1 MIITKKHLARRTF
14 LRGVGASLA
23 LPLLDGMVPALSAM
37 RSTAASGVRRLGVV
51 YVPNGVYMD
60 SWTPTGA
67 GNGFDLT
74 PTLKPLAAYRQ
85 RMLVLSGLATKEGD
99 AWPGEGA
106 GDHARAS
113 AAYLTGVHPKKTE
126 GADLRAGVSMD
137 QIAARSLGQHT
148 QLASLELSL
157 ESKEA
162 IGSCDP
168 GYSCAYA
175 NTLSWRSPTTPL
187 PMENNPR
194 VIFERLFAGNE
205 STDPDVWRAR
215 REEDSSILDAVTE
228 KVTKLQQDLGP
239 RDRLKLEEYLEAI
252 RDMERRIQLAER
264 QSDLSLP
271 VMEQP
276 AGVPGTFEQH
286 AKMMFDLQVLAY
298 QADLTRV
305 ITFMVGHETS
315 QRAYPE
321 IGVPDAHHPLS
332 HHGGDGEKINKLIRV
347 NEYHAKI
354 FSYYLDRLAS
364 TADGDG
370 SLLDSS
376 MIIYG
381 SGMSDGNGHNHHNLP
396 TLLVGGGGGT
406 IAGGRHLQFASD
418 TPVTNL
424 FLTVLDRLG
433 VPMESLGDS
442 TGQIKQLSEV

>member
-1 MIITKKHLARRTF
+1 
-14 LRGVGASLA
+14 
-23 LPLLDGMVPALSAM
+23 
-37 RSTAASGVRRLGVV
+37 
-51 YVPNGVYMD
+51 
-60 SWTPTGA
+60 
-67 GNGFDLT
+67 
-74 PTLKPLAAYRQ
+74 
-85 RMLVLSGLATKEGD
+85 
-99 AWPGEGA
+99 
-106 GDHARAS
+106 
-113 AAYLTGVHPKKTE
+113 
-126 GADLRAGVSMD
+126 MD

-205 STDPDVWRAR
+205 STDPAVWRAR

-332 HHGGDGEKINKLIRV
+332 HHGGDGGKINKLIRV
-347 NEYHAKI
+347 NEYHARI
-354 FSYYLDRLAS
+354 FAYYLDRLAS

-396 TLLVGGGGGT
+396 TLVVGGGGGT
-406 IAGGRHLQFASD
+406 ITGGRHLQFASD

-424 FLTVLDRLG
+424 FLTILDRLG
-433 VPMESLGDS
+433 VPMESFGDS